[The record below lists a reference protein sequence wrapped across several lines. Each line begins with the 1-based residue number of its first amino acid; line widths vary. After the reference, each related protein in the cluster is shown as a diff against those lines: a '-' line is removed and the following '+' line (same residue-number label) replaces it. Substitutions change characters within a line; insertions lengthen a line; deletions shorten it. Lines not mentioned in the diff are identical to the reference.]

1 MFFHWNGVCWFSST
15 ISTWFG
21 VREFKKDRLENFL
34 VNMPCVLEL
43 LISIWTRESNDPNP
57 ENQNSKKRNDG
68 CFKLGNPQSLMFSR
82 GALYSVL
89 IWSAGEIK
97 DKVGAWKLRV
107 EYLYQFK
114 KVKKIYITIT
124 YIYIFLGFLQIKIHF
139 ILNPFGQ
146 IPTGGLDV
154 LRAVY
159 NLTKLTGGIAVCGHI
174 LSSRSCLTTYFPFGI
189 LSFSRTMIWQ
199 DFYWR

>member
-1 MFFHWNGVCWFSST
+1 MFFHWNGFCWFSST

-114 KVKKIYITIT
+114 KVKKNIYHYHIYI
-124 YIYIFLGFLQIKIHF
+124 YFWVFYKIK
-139 ILNPFGQ
+139 
-146 IPTGGLDV
+146 
-154 LRAVY
+154 Y
-159 NLTKLTGGIAVCGHI
+159 I
-174 LSSRSCLTTYFPFGI
+174 LSSI
-189 LSFSRTMIWQ
+189 LSAKFLQGDWM
-199 DFYWR
+199 F